1 MVDDACDKSQ
11 QRINGSMV
19 DRSAGGDVSGE
30 EKNRKIKSGLIESSF
45 FLEGEQQTLR
55 KL

>member
-45 FLEGEQQTLR
+45 FFGR
-55 KL
+55 GNNKR

>member
-45 FLEGEQQTLR
+45 FFGGGTTNVK